1 MKARS
6 YLSIVLATIFVACSN
21 KASDKFFLDDQL
33 GNQAV
38 IAQTIDVNGHDVT
51 VLKLGLVNDTVNIP
65 LSYLAEKLQI
75 VPLDNRDEALVGNSK
90 VYVSDNYILVTRSTG
105 SHSIPCKLFKK
116 DGTRF
121 ATAKVRIVS
130 VQYKGSNLI
139 NLLFRN
145 PLTFSSLRVDSMTK
159 KPLIV

>member
-1 MKARS
+1 MTRNIGYS
-6 YLSIVLATIFVACSN
+6 LVGDTEHRF
-21 KASDKFFLDDQL
+21 DQL
-33 GNQAV
+33 LNSRSV
-38 IAQTIDVNGHDVT
+38 IQKN
-51 VLKLGLVNDTVNIP
+51 
-65 LSYLAEKLQI
+65 
-75 VPLDNRDEALVGNSK
+75 
-90 VYVSDNYILVTRSTG
+90 
-105 SHSIPCKLFKK
+105 
-116 DGTRF
+116 GTRF